1 MGNLPAH
8 RSNPAPAFTYTGVDY
23 CGPFLYRCSKGRG
36 IKSTKGWTAVFVCF
50 TTKAVHLELVSDL
63 STEAFLAAL
72 RRFTSR
78 RGLPLEIHSDN
89 GTNFQGASNEIRKQ
103 FKAVIKEATEAAAE
117 ELADDGVTWRF
128 ITVASPHLGGL
139 WEAAVKSTKNHLKR
153 VLGETKLTYEEFT
166 TVLVQI
172 EACLNSRPLYPMS
185 NDPEDLDAITPGHFL
200 ITRPIVAP
208 PEPAMLDVNPSK
220 RWDLLR
226 KLHQDFWNRWTK
238 EYLTQLQQRTKW
250 KGAKS
255 NPSIGDMVLLKDKG
269 LPPTKW
275 ALGRIT

>member
-36 IKSTKGWTAVFVCF
+36 IKSTKGWIAVFVCF

-89 GTNFQGASNEIRKQ
+89 GTNFQGASKEIRKQ

-117 ELADDGVTWRF
+117 ELANDGVTWRF
-128 ITVASPHLGGL
+128 ITVASLHLGGL

-238 EYLTQLQQRTKW
+238 EYLTQLQQRTK
-250 KGAKS
+250 
-255 NPSIGDMVLLKDKG
+255 
-269 LPPTKW
+269 
-275 ALGRIT
+275 